1 MYTKKTE
8 YTLEQLIVIFIEE
21 RKKLQ
26 YLFLEQMGRMGI
38 SRECIDY
45 MFEKWIEVHDP
56 NHPFLDKIGAEPTSI
71 KIHKDFLAKVG
82 TDEK

>member
-45 MFEKWIEVHDP
+45 MFEKWIES
-56 NHPFLDKIGAEPTSI
+56 AENCKTEDEFDHLLKNSLRMSFQDWFTS
-71 KIHKDFLAKVG
+71 L
-82 TDEK
+82 